1 MGSLRSI
8 ALRLKTGTEG
18 LNYGREIVGA
28 WGAEAVRA
36 SRVGP
41 DVLSI
46 APIRVLDLGC
56 GDGTD
61 LRNVAAQLGPD
72 DASPRLLEL
81 HGLENWKPNVEICH
95 RNGIATHVADIE
107 RDELPFADGS
117 FDLVIANQILEH
129 TKEIFWIA
137 AEVARVLRP
146 GGRWIVGVPNLAS
159 LHNRLL
165 LVCGQQPTAQQSASA
180 HVRGFTRGDF
190 THFAEQGDFFRT
202 CAVKGSNFYPLP
214 PSMSRPLS
222 RTFPSLA
229 WGLFVLLERTARE
242 GSFLECLHGE
252 ENFLET
258 PFVGGPQRRPS
269 VGSRQDALLRTAAG
283 VN

>member
-36 SRVGP
+36 SRLGP

-190 THFAEQGDFFRT
+190 THFAEQGDFGRWRS
-202 CAVKGSNFYPLP
+202 ALRHRQQYSGAHGVAKGHQQW
-214 PSMSRPLS
+214 RERQS
-222 RTFPSLA
+222 RT
-229 WGLFVLLERTARE
+229 WQQREKRGNVDHRERRRAHH
-242 GSFLECLHGE
+242 GSADEQRGTPRGRGE
-252 ENFLET
+252 T
-258 PFVGGPQRRPS
+258 
-269 VGSRQDALLRTAAG
+269 
-283 VN
+283 